1 VRVVRHWNRHWLS
14 SEVVDAPS
22 LEAFEARLDEA
33 DEALSNLVQREVSL
47 PIAGG
52 WS

>member
-1 VRVVRHWNRHWLS
+1 MRVVRYWNRLP
-14 SEVVDAPS
+14 SEVVDVLF
-22 LEAFEARLDEA
+22 LEALKARLHGA
-33 DEALSNLVQREVSL
+33 QSNLVQREVSL